1 MAIQNGKL
9 LDIQHNDTNK
19 RKDMFLIQR
28 QAPSDASSLSY
39 LYGCGGKGKAIAVDV
54 HQEDVDWFIEQAKI
68 KDVEINYIIDTHIH
82 ADHVSGGKELAKKCK
97 GAYLLHESSQPNF
110 DFEPLQDEQILTS
123 GNVSTKIIHT
133 PGHTLDSICLLVS
146 DTRRANEPW
155 FLISGHT
162 IFVGSAGRPDLR
174 GQEEKMAGILY
185 DSIFEKIL
193 TLPDHVEIYPGAQAG
208 SVCGAGLSAKPCST
222 ISFEKRFNN
231 SLKDNKNDF
240 IKDILDNIPPRP
252 INMTNIIEQNI
263 Q

>member
-1 MAIQNGKL
+1 
-9 LDIQHNDTNK
+9 
-19 RKDMFLIQR
+19 MFLIQR

-54 HQEDVDWFIEQAKI
+54 HQEDVDWFIKQAKI
-68 KDVEINYIIDTHIH
+68 KEVEINYIIDTHIH
-82 ADHVSGGKELAKKCK
+82 ADHISGGRELAEKT
-97 GAYLLHESSQPNF
+97 GGSYALHESSQPEF
-110 DFEPLQDEQILTS
+110 SFEALSDEQLLIS

-133 PGHTLDSICLLVS
+133 PGHTEDSICLLVS

-174 GQEEKMAGILY
+174 GQEERMAGLLY

-222 ISFEKRFNN
+222 ISFERRFNTT
-231 SLKDNKNDF
+231 LKDSKDDF
-240 IKDILDNIPPRP
+240 IKDILENIPSKPT
-252 INMTNIIEQNI
+252 NMMNIIEQNI
-263 Q
+263 QKKI

>member
-1 MAIQNGKL
+1 
-9 LDIQHNDTNK
+9 
-19 RKDMFLIQR
+19 MFLIQR

-39 LYGCGGKGKAIAVDV
+39 LYGCGGKGKAIAVDI
-54 HQEDVDWFIEQAKI
+54 HQEDVDWFLEQAKI

-82 ADHVSGGKELAKKCK
+82 ADHVSGGRELASKCN
-97 GAYLLHESSQPNF
+97 GTYMLHESSQPK
-110 DFEPLQDEQILTS
+110 FEFKPLHDGQTLTS

-146 DTRRANEPW
+146 DNRRADEPW

-162 IFVGSAGRPDLR
+162 LFVGSAGRPDLR
-174 GQEEKMAGILY
+174 GQEEQMAGLLY
-185 DSIFEKIL
+185 DSIFDKIL

-222 ISFEKRFNN
+222 IYFERRFNT
-231 SLKDNKNDF
+231 SLSDNKEAF
-240 IKDILDNIPPRP
+240 IEDILNNIPPKP
-252 INMTNIIEQNI
+252 IGMMNIIEQNI